1 MSEEHLK
8 STLKTLKE
16 RFNLQESELMKY
28 PPALMVTAEKI
39 IEISQVLRDEFGF
52 NLLCELTAVD
62 YWPEEEPRFHV
73 IYGFYSISENSRLAL
88 RLPVNGDAPSLPTLT
103 GVYPGANWHERELWD
118 MFGIKF
124 DGHPDLRRVLMPYD
138 WEGHPLRKDYPL
150 GYEEPQFTFNY
161 DEIDKRKHHGR
172 YEEA

>member
-8 STLKTLKE
+8 STLKAIKQ
-16 RFNLQESELMKY
+16 RFNLQDAEIMIY
-28 PPALMVTAEKI
+28 PPTLLANPNQIV
-39 IEISQVLRDEFGF
+39 EISWVLRDEFTF
-52 NLLCELTAVD
+52 NFLCELTAVD
-62 YWPEEEPRFHV
+62 YWPEEEPRFHL
-73 IYGFYSISENSRLAL
+73 IYGYYSHANNSRLVIRVPL
-88 RLPVNGDAPSLPTLT
+88 DGDYPSIPTLQE
-103 GVYPGANWHERELWD
+103 VYPGANWHEREVWD

-150 GYEEPQFTFNY
+150 GYEEPQFTFNF

>member
-1 MSEEHLK
+1 MSEEHLR
-8 STLKTLKE
+8 KTLRTIKE
-16 RFNLQESELMKY
+16 RFGLAESELMSY
-28 PPALMVTAEKI
+28 PPTLVAQPEQIV
-39 IEISQVLRDEFGF
+39 EISQVLRDEFTF

-62 YWPEEEPRFHV
+62 YWPEEEPRFNL
-73 IYGFYSISENSRLAL
+73 IYGYYSISENSRMAIRVPL
-88 RLPVNGDAPSLPTLT
+88 NGDTPSIATIS
-103 GVYPGANWHERELWD
+103 GIYPGANWHERELWD

-124 DGHPDLRRVLMPYD
+124 ENHPDLRRVLMPYD